1 MGEVART
8 LVSLS
13 GPDSVE
19 GVIPLPLLQQDEQE
33 ASNYVVCHNGAKVKI
48 PNPQEYGSTLIVSS
62 MHARKQAMAQRVIDG
77 GPGSGFIALSGG
89 YGTLEELM
97 EVTTWNQLG
106 IHNKPVIV
114 FNIDGYYNGLLD
126 WINGAVKAGFIGAG
140 QKDILVE
147 AKSAEEVGEK
157 LKSYV
162 PVEQRLNL
170 DWTAK

>member
-13 GPDSVE
+13 GPDAVQ
-19 GVIPLPLLQQDEQE
+19 GVIPLALLQQDEQE
-33 ASNYVVCHNGAKVKI
+33 AGHVVDHEGTKVHI
-48 PNPQEYGSTLIVSS
+48 PNPEEYGSTLVVSS
-62 MHARKQAMAQRVIDG
+62 MHTRKQAMAQRVMNG
-77 GPGSGFIALSGG
+77 AQGSGFIALSGG

-106 IHNKPVIV
+106 IHNKPVV
-114 FNIDGYYNGLLD
+114 LFNIEGYWDGLVE
-126 WINGAVKAGFIGAG
+126 WINGAVKAGFIRAG

-147 AKSAEEVGEK
+147 AKSLEEVGEK

-162 PVEQRLNL
+162 PVDERLHL